1 MGKKLS
7 FSSWSGERRIA
18 LISSALRQI
27 AKIELAA
34 HPRKI
39 VAITGSVG
47 KTTTKEYVALV
58 LSEGFNVRATSGN
71 ANSRT
76 GVPSTIINRPNVKSY
91 IALTKALLVTAYGL
105 FSRNKKEQY
114 LVLEVGAMLPDQIRK
129 QVTAFTPNISIVTSV
144 APGHL
149 ETLGSIEAVA
159 EEKSRIVSALPENG
173 VAILCADDSR
183 VREMQALHPGKT
195 LLFGFEEKANVH
207 MQIVTQSSEGI
218 EALLSD
224 PEGQVQMHFPY
235 VTNRYHLYS
244 VMAAWCAGLVA
255 GVDRAKMQ
263 AVLQNVQPRPNRG
276 TIQNG
281 SSNTLILN
289 DAFNANPLSV
299 KAALETFASVAT
311 DRRRVVVLSDM
322 LELGEQSEALHY
334 ETGKQA
340 GAVAS
345 QFIACGE
352 YADAYIR
359 GFKEV
364 QPEGKSFCCE
374 GVDQAEEV
382 LNRLLQA
389 DDAILF
395 KGSHGTNL
403 YQLASKISLRFSAS
417 EQSS

>member
-1 MGKKLS
+1 MLNIRTRLN
-7 FSSWSGERRIA
+7 E
-18 LISSALRQI
+18 L
-27 AKIELAA
+27 KIETMALMLRKMAWLELK
-34 HPRKI
+34 HFPRKVI
-39 VAITGSVG
+39 AITGSVG

-71 ANSRT
+71 ANNRT

-91 IALTKALLVTAYGL
+91 TALIKALLVTTYWL
-105 FSRNKKEQY
+105 FSGREKEQY
-114 LVLEVGAMLPDQIRK
+114 LVLEVGAMLPGQIRK
-129 QVTAFTPNISIVTSV
+129 QVTVFSPSMSIVTTV

-183 VREMQALHPGKT
+183 VREMQNLHQGKT
-195 LLFGFEEKANVH
+195 LLFGFDEKADVY
-207 MQIVTQSSEGI
+207 MKIVTQSVEGI

-244 VMAAWCAGLVA
+244 VMASWCAGLVA

-263 AVLQNVQPRPNRG
+263 TVLQNVQPRPDRG
-276 TIQNG
+276 TIQKG

-299 KAALETFASVAT
+299 KAALETFASVAS

-334 ETGKQA
+334 ETGKQV
-340 GAVAS
+340 GAVAN
-345 QFIACGE
+345 QFIACGD
-352 YADAYIR
+352 YAGAYIR
-359 GFKEV
+359 GFREV
-364 QPEGKSFCCE
+364 QPEGNSFCCE
-374 GVDQAEEV
+374 GVDQAEEI
-382 LNRLLQA
+382 LDKLLQA

-403 YQLASKISLRFSAS
+403 YQLASQVSERFNAVDP
-417 EQSS
+417 Q

>member
-1 MGKKLS
+1 M
-7 FSSWSGERRIA
+7 A
-18 LISSALRQI
+18 LMLRKM
-27 AKIELAA
+27 AWLELK
-34 HPRKI
+34 HFPRKVI
-39 VAITGSVG
+39 AITGSVG

-71 ANSRT
+71 ANNRT

-91 IALTKALLVTAYGL
+91 TALIKALLVTTYWL
-105 FSRNKKEQY
+105 FSGREKEQY
-114 LVLEVGAMLPDQIRK
+114 LVLEVGAMLPGQIRK
-129 QVTAFTPNISIVTSV
+129 QVTVFSPSMSIVTTV

-183 VREMQALHPGKT
+183 VREMQNLHQGKT
-195 LLFGFEEKANVH
+195 LLFGFDEKADVY
-207 MQIVTQSSEGI
+207 MKIVTQSVEGI

-244 VMAAWCAGLVA
+244 VMASWCAGLVA

-263 AVLQNVQPRPNRG
+263 TVLQNVQPRPDRG
-276 TIQNG
+276 TIQKG

-299 KAALETFASVAT
+299 KAALETFASVAS

-334 ETGKQA
+334 ETGKQV
-340 GAVAS
+340 GAVAN
-345 QFIACGE
+345 QFIACGD
-352 YADAYIR
+352 YAGAYIR
-359 GFKEV
+359 GFREV
-364 QPEGKSFCCE
+364 QPEGNSFCCE
-374 GVDQAEEV
+374 GVDQAEEI
-382 LNRLLQA
+382 LDKLLQA

-403 YQLASKISLRFSAS
+403 YQLASQVSERFNAVDP
-417 EQSS
+417 Q